1 MLQNNNKYM
10 ANILQISDGRKLHD
24 RLLKKESVSPLEV
37 IRNEYNRF
45 SYNVVRRP
53 EGQCLGNLR
62 YFNLNYDVKTRHFF
76 KKKSNLRHSSNFVIT
91 DYWKDRVR
99 CFIVWNY
106 GFGRYF
112 PYDDFVEA
120 MVYDYLI
127 YGRRSVP
134 YSTKV
139 QETENRCVR
148 FYINSQITH
157 LRKVGYKAYREE
169 FKKEHP
175 EYFIDESCRVF
186 RCLDMS
192 LKREEKIAACHA
204 HKRDLKTYIIDSF
217 ISRIVKNPGTIHS
230 WFSEY
235 VDGEGKNRTCFSDKA
250 VESLNKRLKKNG
262 LNTLKNITLYRLFRS
277 RVKERFGCNIRTFFN
292 NVLMSASTEEVI
304 TKVIK
309 KIKSKNMMSL
319 YISALRKYRKICEV
333 YYSDE
338 DISFDDIFREYGVD
352 LRICG

>member
-1 MLQNNNKYM
+1 M

-53 EGQCLGNLR
+53 EGQCLGNLS

-112 PYDDFVEA
+112 PYADFVEA

-134 YSTKV
+134 YSIKV
-139 QETENRCVR
+139 QETESRCVR
-148 FYINSQITH
+148 FYINSEISH

-192 LKREEKIAACHA
+192 LNREEKIAACHA
-204 HKRDLKTYIIDSF
+204 HKRDLRTCIIDSF
-217 ISRIVKNPGTIHS
+217 IGRIMKNPGTLHS

-250 VESLNKRLKKNG
+250 VESLNKRLKNNG
-262 LNTLKNITLYRLFRS
+262 LNTLKNITLYRLFRG

-304 TKVIK
+304 TKAIK
-309 KIKSKNMMSL
+309 KIKGKSMMSL
-319 YISALRKYRKICEV
+319 YISALKKYRKICEV
-333 YYSDE
+333 YYSNE
-338 DISFDDIFREYGVD
+338 DISFDDIFREYGID
-352 LRICG
+352 LRMCG